1 MSKKGKKK
9 SGNKKTTTTEKVV
22 LVTAVLELNKIILE
36 IVKEITK

>member
-22 LVTAVLELNKIILE
+22 LVTAVFELIKIILE